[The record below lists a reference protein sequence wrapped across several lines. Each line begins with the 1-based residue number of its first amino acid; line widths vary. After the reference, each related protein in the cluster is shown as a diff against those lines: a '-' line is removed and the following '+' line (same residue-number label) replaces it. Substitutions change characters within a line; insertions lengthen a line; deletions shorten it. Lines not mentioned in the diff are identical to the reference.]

1 MAEDRIGILLAID
14 SPIMRLG
21 TQMAISKEKDMD
33 IVGEVG
39 RNNFSL
45 SADVHPNT
53 VLLMA
58 VTSREDQGLLMQ
70 LRQTFPE
77 IPIVVL
83 AEYEDDGL
91 FQAAPNGVRVF
102 LSKRVTE
109 EQMVEVIRNVSIGER
124 LG

>member
-91 FQAAPNGVRVF
+91 FQAVPNGVRVF
-102 LSKRVTE
+102 LGKGVTE
-109 EQMVEVIRNVSIGER
+109 EQMVEVIRNVSKGER
-124 LG
+124 VE

>member
-91 FQAAPNGVRVF
+91 FQATPNGVRVF